1 MKTIWIYAWA
11 YIYVVLELL
20 DKLWDKLAD
29 VMDSDVFAGAVLA
42 ANVAIVCKMLGV
54 W

>member
-1 MKTIWIYAWA
+1 MMKIWIYTWA
-11 YIYVVLELL
+11 YIFVGLGVL
-20 DKLWDKLAD
+20 DKLWNKLAKA
-29 VMDSDVFAGAVLA
+29 MDSDVVAGAVLA